1 MSFKLKKI
9 TGNQLFT
16 PAILLLS
23 VLIGFY
29 ISSIDLVEK
38 NYSFS
43 FILAMGGIILILKT
57 FVTIFGSLEINLKDK
72 KSLLSTILIIL
83 GIIQFYLGFLAIN
96 FLRVDKFPQ
105 NTVTLLLAAQIIFST
120 TTFLTKNLTLLRF
133 SLFTNLLL
141 ILSSTSLYFKLF
153 VESPDLFILLQQF
166 IAYIVL
172 ITQLIEL
179 FLTMGFYSKN
189 RVE

>member
-72 KSLLSTILIIL
+72 KSLLSATLIIL

-105 NTVTLLLAAQIIFST
+105 NTVALLLAAQIIFSI

-141 ILSSTSLYFKLF
+141 ILSGSSLYFKLF